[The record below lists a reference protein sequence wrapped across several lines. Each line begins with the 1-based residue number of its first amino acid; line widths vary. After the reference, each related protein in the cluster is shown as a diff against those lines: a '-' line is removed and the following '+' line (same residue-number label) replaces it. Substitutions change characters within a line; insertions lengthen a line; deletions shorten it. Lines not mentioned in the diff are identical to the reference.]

1 MAQIAV
7 LGGGAGGHAVAADC
21 ALAGH
26 TVTWLELPQFAAALE
41 PIKASRTIQVVGRGP
56 DPLHARIESITTD
69 FAQAVPMA
77 DIVFIITPCFGHG
90 PMSEG
95 CASHLRDG
103 QAVIFFGEGSGSLVL
118 RKVLKDRGIRRDVL
132 IGETNTL
139 PYMARLRAPGRVL
152 ANRKTGGT
160 LLAAWP
166 GRRTAELLGRV
177 KDLWPYITPGT
188 NVLETILIN
197 FNAID
202 HVATMVCNAGS
213 LETRTTLCLLWGEG
227 ASPGVARAIEAVD
240 NEILA
245 IRAALDLPDRT
256 PYRDFLVKQGLL
268 DAPQA
273 TTYQAIQRSSL
284 NASTFPCGP
293 EALKSR
299 YITEDVP
306 YSHVLI
312 SEIGDAAGVDTPV
325 IDGLI
330 ALTSAMNGDDYRKK
344 GRTLAALGLGGLKR
358 DALLKIVNE
367 GD

>member
-26 TVTWLELPQFAAALE
+26 TVTWLELPRFAAPLE
-41 PIKASRTIQVVGRGP
+41 PILASRTIEVLGRGP
-56 DPLHARIESITTD
+56 DPLRAKIDGITTD
-69 FAQAVPMA
+69 FAQAVPKA
-77 DIVFIITPCFGHG
+77 DIVFIITPCFGHA

-95 CASHLRDG
+95 CAPHLRDG
-103 QAVIFFGEGSGSLVL
+103 QAIIFFGEGSGSLVL

-139 PYMARLRAPGRVL
+139 PYLARLRGPGRVQ
-152 ANRKTGGT
+152 ANRKVGGT
-160 LLAAWP
+160 LLAACP
-166 GRRTAELLGRV
+166 GRRTADLLGRV
-177 KDLWPYITPGT
+177 ADLWRFITPAA

-202 HVATMVCNAGS
+202 HVATMVCNAGW

-227 ASPGVARAIEAVD
+227 ASPGVARAVEAVD
-240 NEILA
+240 DEILA
-245 IRAALDLPDRT
+245 IRTALGFPDRT
-256 PYRDFLVKQGLL
+256 PYRDFLVKQGFLE
-268 DAPQA
+268 APQA
-273 TTYQAIQRSSL
+273 TTYQAIQRSVL

-293 EALKSR
+293 DALKSR

-312 SEIGDAAGVDTPV
+312 SDIGDAAGVDTPV

-330 ALTSAMNGDDYRKK
+330 ALTSVMNGEDYRKT
-344 GRTLAALGLGGLKR
+344 GRTLATLGLGGLSR
-358 DALLKIVNE
+358 DALLRAVNE
-367 GD
+367 GT